1 MLSVANAA
9 TTADVPT
16 ALEYAYFS
24 HGGPGLPAKSI
35 VDFAYQR
42 DFGPNV
48 QHDVE
53 YGFEPTTLNGQRLH
67 YVGAGLSFMH

>member
-24 HGGPGLPAKSI
+24 HGGPGLAAKSI

-48 QHDVE
+48 
-53 YGFEPTTLNGQRLH
+53 
-67 YVGAGLSFMH
+67 